1 MLSAYELK
9 LYFMILYMI
18 PNEMMPDF
26 YMLSSRMMNKV
37 LTKTYRTSVI
47 TMNGDAI

>member
-18 PNEMMPDF
+18 PNKMMLDF
-26 YMLSSRMMNKV
+26 YIFSSRMMNRV
-37 LTKTYRTSVI
+37 LTKTNSTGVI
-47 TMNGDAI
+47 IMNGDAI